1 MADEPT
7 NLSCTPLNSSTLM
20 FSWNLPS
27 SGVFTVNGYHLN
39 LQRTDNI
46 RKENIPVCIAFYHQH
61 LQYLCLKP
69 FEISKRNWIVWS
81 LVGSFSFGLPC
92 RMWTPWAYTWRIT
105 RITTSGNTPR
115 TPWPCTRT
123 PPAATTL
130 TSLCPVERT
139 KMVRQQDVSLHSY
152 TLWKR
157 IYRDTLRFISSL
169 S

>member
-20 FSWNLPS
+20 FSWNLPT

-69 FEISKRNWIVWS
+69 FEISGIE
-81 LVGSFSFGLPC
+81 LVGHWLVPFL
-92 RMWTPWAYTWRIT
+92 
-105 RITTSGNTPR
+105 
-115 TPWPCTRT
+115 
-123 PPAATTL
+123 L
-130 TSLCPVERT
+130 VCPVGCGHPERIRGELH
-139 KMVRQQDVSLHSY
+139 VLQHREIRHVHLDHALVHRQRQRH
-152 TLWKR
+152 
-157 IYRDTLRFISSL
+157 
-169 S
+169 